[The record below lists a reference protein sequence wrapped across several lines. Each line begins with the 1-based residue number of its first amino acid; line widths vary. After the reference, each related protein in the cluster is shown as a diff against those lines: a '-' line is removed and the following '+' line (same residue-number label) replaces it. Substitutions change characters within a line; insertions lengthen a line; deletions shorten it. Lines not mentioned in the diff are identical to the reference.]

1 MIFML
6 SKPGGKKK
14 TEGLQ
19 YPRVPFEPREKH
31 KSRDSCLVIREKH
44 LVGLGSLQKKC
55 LTARFFSSRGRS
67 IQTGNIRM
75 SVNPA

>member
-19 YPRVPFEPREKH
+19 YPKAMFVF
-31 KSRDSCLVIREKH
+31 RDSCFVKSIWWGLVLSR
-44 LVGLGSLQKKC
+44 KKC
-55 LTARFFSSRGRS
+55 LTARFSSARGRI

-75 SVNPA
+75 GVNPA